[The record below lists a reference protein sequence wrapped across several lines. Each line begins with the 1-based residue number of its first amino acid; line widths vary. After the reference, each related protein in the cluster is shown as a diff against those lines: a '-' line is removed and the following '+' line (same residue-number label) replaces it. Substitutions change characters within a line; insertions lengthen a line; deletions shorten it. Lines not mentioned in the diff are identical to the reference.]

1 MTDIESTVR
10 VVRGEMQPWSDQNQP
25 GLPAA
30 GGPVVC
36 RLLADLLPR
45 ARRTLVVGPHGRDVL
60 DLVADR
66 SEHVTVLL
74 RSVSDATELAAAAA
88 NSEADPRWEV
98 VAGALDG
105 LAGATFEPYDAIVAV
120 DGLDRVLGADSP
132 DLSWP
137 ERLAQLLKHATVDA
151 VLVLGLA
158 NGFALTSLLDRRGLD
173 ERHGDN
179 EWWPL
184 RDDPQRPASAA
195 AFAQAA
201 ERAGITGARVY
212 ANFAAHT
219 LIEIDAATEARPGSL
234 LCRMGVRGLQ
244 AAGASL
250 PLLAPIGEL
259 AEAAAHA
266 GQLGS
271 VPEGWLLL
279 RGSPTRTAYAEGA
292 AAGVTVAVERAGDG
306 WLLDAAGEATDLPD
320 GLRIRVGTRT
330 LPDAPTAEDVLF
342 RLAAA
347 GDVPGI
353 RAFAAELG
361 AWARSR
367 STAEAICLDD
377 LVYDGTAFTPGFY
390 GWATTE
396 PASAD
401 ELLAAAWHRWRDR
414 LVSAHRRHPWP
425 PWMAGDDLVATLLQM
440 SGDAAEPSTV
450 ERGREI
456 ADLVAEP
463 VPDES
468 TLDLRSALEEAAAAR
483 HELFELRGHVF
494 GLERTLGYRDKQ
506 LKVREKRIREMR
518 ASVQRY
524 EEIRN
529 HRLFKYVRYAAKIRH
544 PKQFARAVMRRL
556 RG

>member
-25 GLPAA
+25 GMPAA

-60 DLVADR
+60 DLVAER

-74 RSVSDATELAAAAA
+74 RSVSDATELAD
-88 NSEADPRWEV
+88 SSGGRLDV

-105 LAGATFEPYDAIVAV
+105 LASDSPEPYDAIVAV

-250 PLLAPIGEL
+250 PLLAPIGESG
-259 AEAAAHA
+259 EAAARA
-266 GQLGS
+266 GQLGA
-271 VPEGWLLL
+271 VADGWLLL
-279 RGSPTRTAYAEGA
+279 RGGATRAAYAEGV
-292 AAGVTVAVERAGDG
+292 AGLTLTVDRQSSGAWQIDVSGVASDV
-306 WLLDAAGEATDLPD
+306 PD
-320 GLRIRVGTRT
+320 GLRSQSAATT

-347 GDVPGI
+347 GDVPGV

-440 SGDAAEPSTV
+440 SGDAADPSTV

-456 ADLVAEP
+456 AGLVAAGTD
-463 VPDES
+463 VPLTES
-468 TLDLRSALEEAAAAR
+468 TIDVRSALEEAAAAR

-518 ASVQRY
+518 ANMRRI
-524 EEIRN
+524 EAIRN
-529 HRLFKYVRYAAKIRH
+529 HRMFKLVRYAAKIRQ
-544 PKQFARAVMRRL
+544 PKQFARAVVRKL